1 MLNEL
6 LALKAKAEH
15 DMLYAKARLE
25 VVGEL
30 LEKFEAKLVPVEQPV
45 VAETDMDFEEEPT
58 EEAELTEV

>member
-15 DMLYAKARLE
+15 DMLYAQAKLE

-30 LEKFEAKLVPVEQPV
+30 LEKFKAKPVPVEQTV
-45 VAETDMDFEEEPT
+45 VVEPDMDFEEEPT

>member
-1 MLNEL
+1 MRNEL

-15 DMLYAKARLE
+15 DMLYAQAKLE

-30 LEKFEAKLVPVEQPV
+30 LEKFEAKPVPVEQTV
-45 VAETDMDFEEEPT
+45 VVEPDMDFEEEPT

>member
-15 DMLYAKARLE
+15 DMLYAQAKLE

-30 LEKFEAKLVPVEQPV
+30 LEKFEAKPVPVEQTV
-45 VAETDMDFEEEPT
+45 VVEPDVDFEEEPT

>member
-15 DMLYAKARLE
+15 DMLYAQAKLE

-30 LEKFEAKLVPVEQPV
+30 LEKFEAKPVPVEQTVIVEP
-45 VAETDMDFEEEPT
+45 DMDFEEEPT